1 MPKRFVRTVV
11 ICFLA
16 LALASIATPKPA
28 FADQQQDCIQHADLD
43 LQVRACS
50 EILQRDASAAWAYVN
65 RSWALM
71 DKGELDRAVS
81 DATKAIELAPNMA
94 VAYANRA
101 GALLGKG
108 ENDRAIADTTKAIEL
123 DPKQAIAFVNRA
135 TAYVNKADYDRA
147 IADYDA
153 AIKLDANIAFAYN
166 GRGWA
171 YRNKGDIDRAIAD
184 YSEAIRLNP
193 KFTVA
198 YINRTDANST
208 KGDFDQVIADAT
220 EAIRIDPKSFLAFNN
235 RGLAHKAKN
244 DHDRAVADFD
254 QAIKLQPSFA
264 LAYVNRGF
272 ARAATGDQ
280 DRAMA
285 DYDEALRIDPKMAL
299 ALNNRGWGYHLR
311 GDHDRAVADF
321 SRAIEIDPKM
331 ALAYA
336 NRGTAYTAMGDNARA
351 LADFRKI
358 LELPA
363 LTVTD
368 RQRQEIARER
378 IARLVQPPAPPKA
391 APPSS
396 GPRRV
401 ALVIGNSKYT
411 HAGLLT
417 NPANDGRAVAGSLR
431 RLGFTEV
438 IEQYDMSRDK
448 MGRALRD
455 FGDSA
460 EGAEWAVVFFAGHG
474 IEVNGTS
481 YLIPVDAELK
491 RESHVS
497 DEAVSL
503 TQVQAKVDAASKL
516 GLVILDSCR
525 NNPFLTRMVRS
536 ATTRSLGRGLSPVEP
551 EGNVLVVYSA
561 KHGTTAEDGI
571 GNHSPFTEALLA
583 HIEEPGLEINFLF
596 RRVRDRV
603 REKTAKR
610 QEPFL
615 YGTLGSE
622 QLFFKV
628 AQAK

>member
-1 MPKRFVRTVV
+1 MPKRFVDTVI
-11 ICFLA
+11 ICLLVLA
-16 LALASIATPKPA
+16 AAFIAPKSVH
-28 FADQQQDCIQHADLD
+28 ADQTQDCVQHANLD
-43 LQVRACS
+43 LQVQACS
-50 EILQRDASAAWAYVN
+50 AILQRDSNATWAYVN
-65 RSWALM
+65 RSWAFM
-71 DKGELDRAVS
+71 DKGDPDRSIA
-81 DATKAIELAPNMA
+81 DATKAIEIDPNLA

-108 ENDRAIADTTKAIEL
+108 DNDRAIADATKALGL
-123 DPKQAIAFVNRA
+123 DAKQAIAFVNRA
-135 TAYVNKADYDRA
+135 TAYINKGDYDRA
-147 IADYDA
+147 ITDYDA

-171 YRNKGDIDRAIAD
+171 YRNKGDVDRAIAD
-184 YSEAIRLNP
+184 YNEAIRLNP
-193 KFTVA
+193 RFTVA
-198 YINRTDANST
+198 YVNRTDAYST
-208 KGDFDQVIADAT
+208 KGDFDRVIADAT
-220 EAIRIDPKSFLAFNN
+220 EAIRIDPNSFFAFNN
-235 RGLAHKAKN
+235 RGLAHKAKG
-244 DHDRAVADFD
+244 DHARAIADFD

-272 ARAATGDQ
+272 AHAASGDQ

-311 GDHDRAVADF
+311 GDHE
-321 SRAIEIDPKM
+321 RAIEDFTRAIESDPKM

-336 NRGTAYTAMGDNARA
+336 NRGTAYGAKGDNQLA

-363 LTVTD
+363 LTPTD

-378 IARLVQPPAPPKA
+378 IARLVQPAPPPPA
-391 APPSS
+391 VAPSA

-401 ALVIGNSKYT
+401 ALVIGNSNYAS
-411 HAGLLT
+411 AGLLT
-417 NPANDGRAVAGSLR
+417 NPANDARAVAGALR

-438 IEQYDMSRDK
+438 LEHYDMSREK

-455 FGDSA
+455 FGDRA

-481 YLIPVDAELK
+481 YLVPTDAELK

-497 DEAVSL
+497 DEAISL
-503 TQVQAKVDAASKL
+503 TQVQAKVDAAGKL

-525 NNPFLTRMVRS
+525 NNPFLARMVRS
-536 ATTRSLGRGLSPVEP
+536 NSSRSLTRGLSPVEP
-551 EGNVLVVYSA
+551 EGNVLVAYAA
-561 KHGTTAEDGI
+561 KHGTTAEDGASD
-571 GNHSPFTEALLA
+571 HSPFTEALLA

-596 RRVRDRV
+596 RKVRDRV

-615 YGTLGSE
+615 YGTLGSDP
-622 QLFFKV
+622 LYFKI
-628 AQAK
+628 AETK